1 VLRIDL
7 EHRVGLIRRRMRSAT
22 DRVAAAR
29 RAQRLESVMKQ
40 RVMGLALAFE
50 DLNDHDDRQHAR
62 QKLTSHY

>member
-1 VLRIDL
+1 
-7 EHRVGLIRRRMRSAT
+7 MRSAT